1 MPARPNL
8 LFIIA
13 DQLRHDFLG
22 CFGAPFIDTPNIDR
36 IAREGVLYEQA
47 YSPHPVCVSARV
59 ALLTGLDA
67 VKTGVTN
74 NGQFLRPDHDEAG
87 LPTWPQMLSAAG
99 YFTSAIGKMH
109 FYPWDEAFGF
119 DHRVI
124 CEDKRWLLIQDDYF
138 HFLARHGHRK
148 YHGNEHE
155 GYHENLGAIV
165 SLLPW
170 ECYWDRFVG
179 REAAGFLRTCQSRPF
194 AAMVSFPG
202 PHCPYDPTPEY
213 LARFDEADM
222 PAAVPEVE
230 GDHPGLRRLNIEG
243 NRLPWNG
250 VDYSEFTEARKRRI
264 RAHYAAMVKQID
276 DQVGE
281 ILAVLEE
288 NGTLDDTLVLFT
300 SDHGDCLGDHNLIGK
315 GIFFEGS
322 CHIPLVVKPPRSG
335 GVPHRLPSSSRCSD
349 LVSLTD
355 VTATLL
361 AFAGVDL
368 PEYMDSLPLPGL
380 GLPTRQRDV
389 LIGMLGG
396 AWMAY
401 DGRTRLAK
409 YSTGE
414 SLMFDL
420 AEDPGEQRD
429 LLKRNGGGKVFRDL
443 DAAITSQVMRSI
455 EFGHLDKQ
463 VYVSDLSADP
473 RFGARGWRRRF
484 PKPLGEELRRAGY
497 AG

>member
-1 MPARPNL
+1 M
-8 LFIIA
+8 
-13 DQLRHDFLG
+13 
-22 CFGAPFIDTPNIDR
+22 
-36 IAREGVLYEQA
+36 
-47 YSPHPVCVSARV
+47 
-59 ALLTGLDA
+59 
-67 VKTGVTN
+67 
-74 NGQFLRPDHDEAG
+74 
-87 LPTWPQMLSAAG
+87 
-99 YFTSAIGKMH
+99 
-109 FYPWDEAFGF
+109 
-119 DHRVI
+119 
-124 CEDKRWLLIQDDYF
+124 
-138 HFLARHGHRK
+138 
-148 YHGNEHE
+148 
-155 GYHENLGAIV
+155 
-165 SLLPW
+165 
-170 ECYWDRFVG
+170 
-179 REAAGFLRTCQSRPF
+179 
-194 AAMVSFPG
+194 
-202 PHCPYDPTPEY
+202 
-213 LARFDEADM
+213 
-222 PAAVPEVE
+222 
-230 GDHPGLRRLNIEG
+230 
-243 NRLPWNG
+243 
-250 VDYSEFTEARKRRI
+250 
-264 RAHYAAMVKQID
+264 
-276 DQVGE
+276 
-281 ILAVLEE
+281 
-288 NGTLDDTLVLFT
+288 
-300 SDHGDCLGDHNLIGK
+300 
-315 GIFFEGS
+315 
-322 CHIPLVVKPPRSG
+322 
-335 GVPHRLPSSSRCSD
+335 PHRPPSSSRCSD

-484 PKPLGEELRRAGY
+484 PKPLGEEMRRAGY

>member
-22 CFGAPFIDTPNIDR
+22 CYGAPFMGTPNIDR

-74 NGQFLRPDHDEAG
+74 NGQFLRPDHAEAG
-87 LPTWPQMLSAAG
+87 LPTWPLMLSAAG

-138 HFLARHGHRK
+138 HFLARRGHRK

-155 GYHENLGAIV
+155 GYFENRGAIV
-165 SLLPW
+165 SKLPW

-179 REAAGFLRTCQSRPF
+179 REAAAFLRTCGSRPF

-213 LARFDEADM
+213 LAQFDEADM
-222 PAAVPEVE
+222 PAAVLEVE
-230 GDHPGLRRLNIEG
+230 GDHPELRRLNVEG
-243 NRLPWNG
+243 NKLPWNG
-250 VDYSEFTEARKRRI
+250 VDYSEFTEAHKRRI

-300 SDHGDCLGDHNLIGK
+300 SDHGDSLGDHNLIGK
-315 GIFFEGS
+315 GTFFESS
-322 CHIPLVVKPPRSG
+322 CHIPLVARPPRG
-335 GVPHRLPSSSRCSD
+335 HRGLPPGSRCGD

-361 AFAGVDL
+361 AFAGVER
-368 PEYMDSLPLPGL
+368 PACMDSQPLPGL
-380 GLPTRQRDV
+380 GLSTRQRDV

-420 AEDPGEQRD
+420 GEDPGEQRD
-429 LLKRNGGGKVFRDL
+429 LLKRGEGGGQRFRGL
-443 DAAITSQVMRSI
+443 DAAITSQIMRSL

-463 VYVSDLSADP
+463 VYVSDLSSDP
-473 RFGARGWRRRF
+473 EFGMRGWRRRF
-484 PKPLGEELRRAGY
+484 PKPLGEEMRKAGY